1 MPKKNYPPK
10 QTKKEK
16 KEKIKKKIDQD
27 KKKEEGTIKNKE
39 INKNSIEDKQNN
51 SKDKIDIKINDDK
64 DIEMKSEN
72 EESKAESIPKMENSE
87 INLYIKEYKAYSNI
101 ISNLTDSDTER
112 EEKNKKKKQ
121 KIKKEIKNA
130 KDENLSLEDAINDIE
145 KNEPSINL
153 EKNRTFS
160 KNKTIKTNDSKK
172 NLEIEIKGNRI
183 KYNNR
188 IFIFNLNA
196 SKYQKKEERKIYYC
210 QYHYRHINELRKH
223 NKEPFCNMK
232 ITFYPNKD
240 EDEQFKITGGHTYEC
255 LKLYNENRSDKKIY
269 LESYEN
275 FKEKCFEEFNKKIII
290 IEKNL

>member
-16 KEKIKKKIDQD
+16 KEKIKKKIDQNEE
-27 KKKEEGTIKNKE
+27 KEEVTIKNKE
-39 INKNSIEDKQNN
+39 INKNSIEDNQNN
-51 SKDKIDIKINDDK
+51 SKDKIDINLNDDK

-72 EESKAESIPKMENSE
+72 GESKVESIPKMEKSE
-87 INLYIKEYKAYSNI
+87 INVYMKEYKAYSNI
-101 ISNLTDSDTER
+101 VSNLTDSDTEG

-130 KDENLSLEDAINDIE
+130 KDENISLEDAINDIE

-153 EKNRTFS
+153 EKNKNFP
-160 KNKTIKTNDSKK
+160 KNKIIKNNDTKEK
-172 NLEIEIKGNRI
+172 LEIEIKGNRI

-196 SKYQKKEERKIYYC
+196 SKYHPKVERKIYYC
-210 QYHYRHINELRKH
+210 QYHYRHINELRKQ
-223 NKEPFCNMK
+223 NKELFCNMK

-240 EDEQFKITGGHTYEC
+240 EDEQFKITGEYTYEC
-255 LKLYNENRSDKKIY
+255 LKL
-269 LESYEN
+269 
-275 FKEKCFEEFNKKIII
+275 
-290 IEKNL
+290 

>member
-39 INKNSIEDKQNN
+39 INKNSIEDKQNK
-51 SKDKIDIKINDDK
+51 SKDKIDINIKDDK

-160 KNKTIKTNDSKK
+160 KNKTIKTNDSKE

-196 SKYQKKEERKIYYC
+196 SKYQTKEERKIYYC
-210 QYHYRHINELRKH
+210 QYHYRHINELRKQ
-223 NKEPFCNMK
+223 NKEPFCNMQ
-232 ITFYPNKD
+232 ITFFQIKMKMSN
-240 EDEQFKITGGHTYEC
+240 
-255 LKLYNENRSDKKIY
+255 LK
-269 LESYEN
+269 
-275 FKEKCFEEFNKKIII
+275 
-290 IEKNL
+290 